1 MNSKT
6 SAAKNCCNYDSGSPV
21 PQQYVDSV
29 CNEIKSRIKEY
40 GDCELKSVY
49 VGGGTPSLLT
59 PGQITQLGNE
69 ISFLEKSDN
78 FEFTFEENPDDVT
91 LQLID
96 SLAGSGVNRIS
107 CGIQS
112 FSQKV
117 LENVNRRAT
126 AVQVK
131 NALELLSSNWKK
143 KLSVDLICGL
153 PFETEETMLD
163 GIKTLCSLKIP
174 HISFYSLCVEEET
187 PLGTAILKNK
197 IKYDYDFS
205 DELWIRGRDF
215 LIQNG
220 YEQYEISNFCL
231 PGCECVH
238 NMTYWSHGDY
248 IGVGAGATG
257 TVYKKNGDGLRWT
270 NTKNIQE
277 YINYWENSQKA
288 LEIPQDVE
296 KIEHKVSQFEYFMMG
311 LRTKKGISTTEYNR
325 IFGNEMS
332 QKSQAILEKWCSFGK
347 CQRIPESDGKRYFLN
362 SEGML
367 FLNNLLE
374 ELC

>member
-1 MNSKT
+1 MKFF
-6 SAAKNCCNYDSGSPV
+6 
-21 PQQYVDSV
+21 
-29 CNEIKSRIKEY
+29 E
-40 GDCELKSVY
+40 
-49 VGGGTPSLLT
+49 
-59 PGQITQLGNE
+59 
-69 ISFLEKSDN
+69 N
-78 FEFTFEENPDDVT
+78 FRKKDRNHN
-91 LQLID
+91 
-96 SLAGSGVNRIS
+96 GNRIS

-117 LENVNRRAT
+117 LENVNRRAK

-197 IKYDYDFS
+197 IKYDYDFN
-205 DELWIRGRDF
+205 DELWIKGRDF

-277 YINYWENSQKA
+277 YINYWENSQKT

-296 KIEHKVSQFEYFMMG
+296 KIEHQVSQFEYFMMG
-311 LRTKKGISTTEYNR
+311 LRTKRGISTAEYKL
-325 IFGNEMS
+325 IFGNDIPEES
-332 QKSQAILEKWCSFGK
+332 KIILEKWCSFGK
-347 CQRIPESDGKRYFLN
+347 CQRILESDGKRYFLN